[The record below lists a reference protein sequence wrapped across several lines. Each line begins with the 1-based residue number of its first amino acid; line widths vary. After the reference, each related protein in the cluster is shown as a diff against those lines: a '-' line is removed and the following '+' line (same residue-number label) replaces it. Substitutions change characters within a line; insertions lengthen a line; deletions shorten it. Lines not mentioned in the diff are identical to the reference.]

1 MKKLFI
7 SIIALSLLIF
17 QPSFSDEYPD
27 CSYDKILNKIS
38 PCDSGT
44 IIKRYMK
51 NPYWHLLPRPQNI
64 SIDQYKALIKRRIQ
78 EWDAG
83 ADQRS
88 RDYDARRK
96 NDVDFRCE
104 ILGGRANNWFSSRK
118 IYKSCMK
125 AEGY

>member
-1 MKKLFI
+1 MKKLLI
-7 SIIALSLLIF
+7 LIIGLGLLIF
-17 QPSFSDEYPD
+17 KPSFSDEYKI
-27 CSYDKILNKIS
+27 CTYEEILNKIS
-38 PCDSGT
+38 PCDSGY
-44 IIKRYMK
+44 ILKK
-51 NPYWHLLPRPQNI
+51 NLENPYFKYPRPQNV
-64 SIDQYKALIKRRIQ
+64 SIKEYRSLINKRIQ

-88 RDYDARRK
+88 REYDARRK
-96 NDVDFRCE
+96 KDVDFRCE

>member
-1 MKKLFI
+1 MNKKILYIVVF
-7 SIIALSLLIF
+7 SLLIF
-17 QPSFSDEYPD
+17 KPSFSDEYKI
-27 CSYDKILNKIS
+27 CTYEEILNKIS
-38 PCDSGT
+38 PCDSGY
-44 IIKRYMK
+44 ILKKNLENPYFKYMK
-51 NPYWHLLPRPQNI
+51 PENVSLKQFR
-64 SIDQYKALIKRRIQ
+64 SLINKRIQ

-96 NDVDFRCE
+96 KDVDFRCE

>member
-1 MKKLFI
+1 MKKLLI
-7 SIIALSLLIF
+7 LIIGLGLLIF
-17 QPSFSDEYPD
+17 KPSFSDEYKI
-27 CSYDKILNKIS
+27 CTYEEILNKIS
-38 PCDSGT
+38 PCDSGY
-44 IIKRYMK
+44 ILKKNLENPYFKYMK
-51 NPYWHLLPRPQNI
+51 PENVSLKQFR
-64 SIDQYKALIKRRIQ
+64 SLINKRIQ

-88 RDYDARRK
+88 REYDARRK
-96 NDVDFRCE
+96 KDVDFRCE

>member
-1 MKKLFI
+1 MKKLFL
-7 SIIALSLLIF
+7 SILVICSLL
-17 QPSFSDEYPD
+17 SGNAYADEFAD
-27 CSYDKILNKIS
+27 CSYNKILNKVS
-38 PCDSGT
+38 PCDRGDVLKKHLED
-44 IIKRYMK
+44 IFLD
-51 NPYWHLLPRPQNI
+51 LLPRPKNV
-64 SIDQYKALIKRRIQ
+64 SIKEYRSLINKRIQ

-88 RDYDARRK
+88 REYDAQRK
-96 NDVDFRCE
+96 KDVDFRCE

>member
-1 MKKLFI
+1 MKKLLGI
-7 SIIALSLLIF
+7 LVLGLLLSGNAYA
-17 QPSFSDEYPD
+17 DEFAD
-27 CSYDKILNKIS
+27 CSYNKILNKVS
-38 PCDSGT
+38 PCDRGHVLKKHLEN
-44 IIKRYMK
+44 IFLD
-51 NPYWHLLPRPQNI
+51 LLPRPKNV
-64 SIDQYKALIKRRIQ
+64 SIKEYRSLINKRIQ

-88 RDYDARRK
+88 REYDARRK
-96 NDVDFRCE
+96 KDVDFRCE